1 MDGLKRSWSRRDR
14 QGLAS
19 RRLLVLPAIFIL
31 VVAAL
36 PWVAKWLQGW
46 LTAGP
51 HFITEIESSAITLVL
66 GWWILTLLAREQRYT
81 IRHLAELERLTLTDP
96 LTGLGNRR
104 ALERDLP
111 LGLSRASR
119 LDQPLALLF
128 MDVDHLKQLNDR
140 YGHAAGDETL
150 RALGAVLRSCSRL
163 GTDVAYRVGGDEFVM
178 SVVTDPV
185 GAQSLGERIRSEF
198 EKRTPNRSS
207 LSLGVVAWDGRA
219 GAAELLDRADSRM
232 YQSKTRWLRRT
243 PQAG

>member
-36 PWVAKWLQGW
+36 PWVAKWVQGR
-46 LTAGP
+46 LTGGRG
-51 HFITEIESSAITLVL
+51 FIAEIESSAITLVL

-111 LGLSRASR
+111 LALSRASR

-128 MDVDHLKQLNDR
+128 MDVDHMKQL
-140 YGHAAGDETL
+140 
-150 RALGAVLRSCSRL
+150 
-163 GTDVAYRVGGDEFVM
+163 
-178 SVVTDPV
+178 
-185 GAQSLGERIRSEF
+185 
-198 EKRTPNRSS
+198 
-207 LSLGVVAWDGRA
+207 
-219 GAAELLDRADSRM
+219 
-232 YQSKTRWLRRT
+232 
-243 PQAG
+243 